1 MANLALILAL
11 SSLAAIGSNFSDTNA
26 VGNLDGSVTG
36 SLAVAGERVN
46 TDIPQVA
53 KNGPKQTESEIDRF
67 WLETAATACENGEFK
82 SFFEAFVRSVAVRNR
97 HMADPIAILANRKSI
112 KLALARYV
120 DFPIAMADYTFVS
133 KASEHAGPNKQE
145 YLHLTFNQ
153 SQSSRYRVDWV
164 RIRYAGNGND
174 ADGEAE
180 IAGTYGKP
188 GFLIFEPTQ
197 TCWRLIEDNV
207 HDGPYPGD
215 LVGN

>member
-1 MANLALILAL
+1 MANLALILML
-11 SSLAAIGSNFSDTNA
+11 SSLAVIGSNFSDINA
-26 VGNLDGSVTG
+26 VGHLDGSVPG
-36 SLAVAGERVN
+36 SLAVAGERQN
-46 TDIPQVA
+46 TDNPQVA
-53 KNGPKQTESEIDRF
+53 KNGPKQTESENDRF

-97 HMADPIAILANRKSI
+97 HLADPIAIIANGESI
-112 KLALARYV
+112 ELARTLYV
-120 DFPIAMADYTFVS
+120 DFPIAMSDYTFVS
-133 KASEHAGPNKQE
+133 KASEHVGPNKQE

-153 SQSSRYRVDWV
+153 SHNSRYRVDWV

-197 TCWRLIEDNV
+197 TCWRLVEDNE
-207 HDGPYPGD
+207 HDGTYPGD
-215 LVGN
+215 LVGD